1 MVTTAN
7 LSLPLAKAGTC
18 CGDPPALPLQAIPVV
33 RGKQRPELVPPPR
46 DRQTSGDIRPIL
58 TKAVAGERLNRDEG
72 VRLLRSYELL
82 AIGRAADAVS
92 RRLHPEPYRTYN
104 IDRNINYTNVCAAVC
119 DFCAF
124 YRKTNDSDAYVLSRE
139 ELYQK
144 IEETIALGGDQILL
158 QGGNHPALKLEWYEE
173 MLRDLKARFPQVN
186 LHAFSA
192 SEIWHFHKLNKLPLV
207 TVLERLKAAGL
218 GSLPGG
224 GGEVLVDRVRKAMT
238 KNKVLTQEYLEVHRQ
253 WHKLSG
259 RSTCTMMFG
268 HIETLEER
276 IEHLEVLRQ
285 LQDETG
291 GFTAFIC
298 WTFQP
303 DNTQMAHILPTG
315 AFEYLKTQAVARLY
329 LDNIPNIQSSW
340 VTQGL
345 SIGHLALSY
354 GANDMGSLM
363 IEENVVSA
371 AGTVHYLTLEQ
382 IKNAIREAG
391 YIPRQRNV
399 YYDYIA

>member
-1 MVTTAN
+1 MN
-7 LSLPLAKAGTC
+7 FINRILS
-18 CGDPPALPLQAIPVV
+18 
-33 RGKQRPELVPPPR
+33 
-46 DRQTSGDIRPIL
+46 
-58 TKAVAGERLNRDEG
+58 KAVEGERLTFEEG
-72 VRLLRSYELL
+72 CSLFECSDINQL
-82 AIGRAADAVS
+82 GQAAHAVS
-92 RRLHPEPYRTYN
+92 NRLHPEPYRTYN

-124 YRKTNDSDAYVLSRE
+124 YRKNGDEDAYVLSRE
-139 ELYQK
+139 ELFEK
-144 IEETIALGGDQILL
+144 IEETIKLGGDQALL
-158 QGGNHPALKLEWYEE
+158 QGGNHPTLTLDWYEE
-173 MLRDLKARFPQVN
+173 LLAEIKEKFPHFN

-192 SEIWHFHKLNKLPLV
+192 PELWHFHKLNKIPLRE
-207 TVLERLKAAGL
+207 VLQRLKDAGM

-224 GGEVLVDRVRKAMT
+224 GGEILVDRVRKAIT
-238 KNKVLTQEYLEVHRQ
+238 KNKCLTDEWLDVHRT
-253 WHKLSG
+253 WHEIGG

-268 HIETLEER
+268 HVETVAER
-276 IEHLEVLRQ
+276 VETFKRLRS

-303 DNTQMAHILPTG
+303 DHTDMADIPKKG
-315 AFEYLKTQAVARLY
+315 AHEYLKTQAIARLY

-345 SIGHLALSY
+345 KVGQLGLLY

-363 IEENVVSA
+363 IEENVVAS

-382 IKNAIREAG
+382 IRDAIREAG

-399 YYDYIA
+399 FYEYLDQEDGTAMEKLAAGHNISLPLV